1 MLEILLSERASSVI
15 RELMD
20 VETYGEY
27 QSSSKVEYFAKHIEM
42 LYDVSLAVRG
52 EYHCKTTM
60 LARVLDELNGVPYRY
75 QAFIDKL

>member
-15 RELMD
+15 EELMG

-27 QSSSKVEYFAKHIEM
+27 QSSSKVEYFAKQLEGFYNINFAR
-42 LYDVSLAVRG
+42 YG
-52 EYHCKTTM
+52 EYHYKSTM

-75 QAFIDKL
+75 QAYID

>member
-15 RELMD
+15 KQLMD

-27 QSSSKVEYFAKHIEM
+27 QSSSKVEYFAKQIEVF
-42 LYDVSLAVRG
+42 YDVNLAMYG
-52 EYHCKTTM
+52 EYHYKTAM

-75 QAFIDKL
+75 QSLIDEL